1 MKPAVLLCYN
11 LTGEKNRKIKV
22 LAMRHAIRI
31 RAVKPEEYGETLAA
45 LCGQEAL
52 QQKPQPNEAFT
63 DEMLVLA
70 HFTPDLLNQFLYGFR
85 KNGIAP
91 VALKAMLTDT
101 NAKWDSVELHK
112 ELSMEHEAMANGAKP
127 AHPEAGKSE

>member
-11 LTGEKNRKIKV
+11 LDGEKNRKIKL
-22 LAMRHAIRI
+22 LAMRYAIRI
-31 RAVKPEEYGETLAA
+31 RTVEPEEYGETLAA

-52 QQKPQPNEAFT
+52 QQNAQPEDTFT

-70 HFTPDLLNQFLYGFR
+70 YFTPELLNQFLYGFR

-101 NAKWDSVELHK
+101 NAKWDSVDLHN
-112 ELSMEHEAMANGAKP
+112 ELSMEHEAMANGANP
-127 AHPEAGKSE
+127 AHKEAGESE